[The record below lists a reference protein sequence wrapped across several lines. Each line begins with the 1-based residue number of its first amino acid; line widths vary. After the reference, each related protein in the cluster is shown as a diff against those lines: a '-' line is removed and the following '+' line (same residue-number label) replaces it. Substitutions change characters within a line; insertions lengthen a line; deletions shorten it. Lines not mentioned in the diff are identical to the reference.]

1 MIQDP
6 NRAGAWG
13 CSGLPVVRIAPRF
26 AIINLVKNLDLHPW
40 DVDAREAVEIQKA
53 LASRVSVEDELA
65 STPRCVAGVDIS
77 PPDALGYAVGAVVV
91 AEFPSLQV
99 TEVRVYRAKLTFPY
113 VPGLLSFREAPL
125 MLGALEAL
133 SATPDVILVD
143 GHGLA
148 HPRRFGLA
156 CHLGLLTDTPTIGCA
171 KSILRGRTE
180 GTPAP
185 EAGSH
190 VPLVH
195 NGDVVGS
202 AVRTR
207 GSVNPI
213 YVSVGHKL
221 SLERAIEL
229 TLGCSRGYRM
239 PEPTRLAHL
248 AAAGRIAPGEAGAH
262 PGLGSRRAPSRNR

>member
-1 MIQDP
+1 M
-6 NRAGAWG
+6 
-13 CSGLPVVRIAPRF
+13 PVVRIAPRF
-26 AIINLVKNLDLHPW
+26 AIINLVKSLDLHPW

-77 PPDALGYAVGAVVV
+77 PPDALGYAVGAVVL

-180 GTPAP
+180 GTLAP
-185 EAGSH
+185 EAGSR

-229 TLGCSRGYRM
+229 TLGCSKGYRM